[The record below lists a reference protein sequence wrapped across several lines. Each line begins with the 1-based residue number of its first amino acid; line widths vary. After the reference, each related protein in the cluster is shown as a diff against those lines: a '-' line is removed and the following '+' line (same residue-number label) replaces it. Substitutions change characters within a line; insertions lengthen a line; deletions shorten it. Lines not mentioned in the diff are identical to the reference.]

1 MNYFELYPGD
11 YLRDTAE
18 LTLAEHGAFL
28 LLLSAY
34 YATER
39 AIPSDNPTLFR
50 LVRAMTIDEQNAV
63 TRVSELFFP
72 ISSVD
77 GLRHNK
83 RADEEIV
90 KARARIDAAR
100 FNGGKGGRPKKP
112 RNNPV
117 GFIPLTQQ
125 EPSGVPSAKAPHT
138 PYAIHHQEQKP
149 PSSSSVAGQPARP
162 PAGLTGDDD
171 GPVPG
176 EQDLPSWIPRPLWR
190 EFYRH
195 RAVLRKPLSIPGQRQ
210 VVRRLVELSE
220 AGHDIA
226 SSLRQTMAAG
236 LVIPVT
242 PKDPDHANSSHR
254 SHESVVERIR
264 RANAESEQREA
275 EQLRIGHGG

>member
-39 AIPSDNPTLFR
+39 PIPSDNPTLFR

-63 TRVSELFFP
+63 IRVIELFFP
-72 ISSVD
+72 ISTVD

-100 FNGGKGGRPKKP
+100 DNGRLGGRPKKP

-117 GFIPLTQQ
+117 GFDQITQQ
-125 EPSGVPSAKAPHT
+125 EPAGVPSSKAPHT
-138 PYAIHHQEQKP
+138 PHAIKDQELSTANAVEGEIYDFAQPQSAKVNGHKRELVP
-149 PSSSSVAGQPARP
+149 VQQIVELYHDSLPTLRRVEKITKTRTGYIRQRWLEDLPTLDAWKNYFADVAASRFLMGKMPGSDGRP
-162 PAGLTGDDD
+162 PFRADLEWLCR
-171 GPVPG
+171 PG
-176 EQDLPSWIPRPLWR
+176 N
-190 EFYRH
+190 FTK
-195 RAVLRKPLSIPGQRQ
+195 V
-210 VVRRLVELSE
+210 
-220 AGHDIA
+220 
-226 SSLRQTMAAG
+226 
-236 LVIPVT
+236 
-242 PKDPDHANSSHR
+242 
-254 SHESVVERIR
+254 
-264 RANAESEQREA
+264 AEGKFHQ
-275 EQLRIGHGG
+275 

>member
-63 TRVSELFFP
+63 SRVSELFFP
-72 ISSVD
+72 ISTVD

-100 FNGGKGGRPKKP
+100 ENGRHGGRPKKP
-112 RNNPV
+112 SNNPV
-117 GFIPLTQQ
+117 GSNQQ
-125 EPSGVPSAKAPHT
+125 THWEPDGVPSSKAPHT
-138 PYAIHHQEQKP
+138 PHATQEK
-149 PSSSSVAGQPARP
+149 STLSVSTDGIDEKSVAQAKQRIPESEILSAYHEHLPMLTAVRKMNDTRKRKLKARWCEDVERQTP
-162 PAGLTGDDD
+162 EYWDKFFAYVAKSDFLTG
-171 GPVPG
+171 
-176 EQDLPSWIPRPLWR
+176 RN
-190 EFYRH
+190 
-195 RAVLRKPLSIPGQRQ
+195 GQWTACDFEW
-210 VVRRLVELSE
+210 LIEDSNHLK
-220 AGHDIA
+220 
-226 SSLRQTMAAG
+226 
-236 LVIPVT
+236 VIEG
-242 PKDPDHANSSHR
+242 KYEN
-254 SHESVVERIR
+254 
-264 RANAESEQREA
+264 REA
-275 EQLRIGHGG
+275 A

>member
-72 ISSVD
+72 ISAVD

-90 KARARIDAAR
+90 KARARIESAR
-100 FNGGKGGRPKKP
+100 ENGRLGGRPKKP
-112 RNNPV
+112 SKNPL
-117 GFIPLTQQ
+117 GSNPLTHPQ
-125 EPSGVPSAKAPHT
+125 PNGVPSNKAPHT
-138 PYAIHHQEQKP
+138 PYPILHKEQDQKQKGGKP
-149 PSSSSVAGQPARP
+149 PALALPDWLPESAWADWHAFRNSRKGWTQKAR
-162 PAGLTGDDD
+162 
-171 GPVPG
+171 
-176 EQDLPSWIPRPLWR
+176 
-190 EFYRH
+190 
-195 RAVLRKPLSIPGQRQ
+195 
-210 VVRRLVELSE
+210 ELSLRTLTKLY
-220 AGHDIA
+220 ANGHDPTAVIEN
-226 SSLRQTMAAG
+226 SIEKGWTG
-236 LVIPVT
+236 LFEI
-242 PKDPDHANSSHR
+242 KSENNHANVPASR
-254 SHESVVERIR
+254 KLSVVEQIETNIR
-264 RANAESEQREA
+264 DRREREGDCGDA
-275 EQLRIGHGG
+275 ALVLLGHG